1 MLNQCALVLEGV
13 TLAQVVKL
21 VVKVLVNLAAGT
33 VLDEKAA
40 ENAESAH
47 PNDLAVVVVSVCS
60 IAFRSLESLIGVVWH
75 TLAYEHLRYP
85 YAYRNPCVY
94 RVSSHR
100 CGLSRVPSSAW

>member
-1 MLNQCALVLEGV
+1 VLNQSALVLEGV

-33 VLDEKAA
+33 VLDEEAA

-47 PNDLAVVVVSVCS
+47 PNDLAVVVVSAHS
-60 IAFRSLESLIGVVWH
+60 IVSRPLKRIIGVVLH